1 MRKIIILCMIVFSNI
16 SGFSQNFH
24 ITDNLIMEKIAEI
37 EFRNAYQSK
46 YKSVFKWK
54 YKGREHHRVVR
65 DFLDSEM
72 AKKNNV
78 FDELSETK
86 NFSIRCL
93 KLNSKCPDKSYV
105 LQETKDVLSKAYY
118 MKGETP
124 DNTVMFGVG
133 DVDNDQIYY
142 ATPDYD
148 CDQHLWCR
156 WYSFSDGKVSI
167 LAEIEDKSFEYDLAD
182 YDLPSF
188 FADNRGFYYLVVNK
202 NPNIYNNV
210 GEKMFYRIRLV

>member
-78 FDELSETK
+78 LMSFQK
-86 NFSIRCL
+86 L
-93 KLNSKCPDKSYV
+93 K
-105 LQETKDVLSKAYY
+105 
-118 MKGETP
+118 
-124 DNTVMFGVG
+124 
-133 DVDNDQIYY
+133 
-142 ATPDYD
+142 
-148 CDQHLWCR
+148 
-156 WYSFSDGKVSI
+156 I
-167 LAEIEDKSFEYDLAD
+167 LAYVA
-182 YDLPSF
+182 
-188 FADNRGFYYLVVNK
+188 
-202 NPNIYNNV
+202 
-210 GEKMFYRIRLV
+210 